1 MPHCQSYIQTL
12 RELGYRITPQRE
24 LIIEALAHSG
34 QHVTAEE
41 IYTQV
46 HERNRAINV
55 ATVYRTL
62 DLLVENGL
70 ACRAGL
76 EDGCVVY
83 AAVDHGPHIHLT
95 CRSCGQESSADPALL
110 YPLAEQ
116 LFREYYFTADLGHL
130 SLVGL
135 CTDCRSKY
143 PK

>member
-1 MPHCQSYIQTL
+1 MPHCQSYLQTL
-12 RELGYRITPQRE
+12 REVGYRITPQRE
-24 LIIEALAHSG
+24 MIIEALAHSG

-46 HERNRAINV
+46 QGRSRAINV

-76 EDGCVVY
+76 EDSCVVY

-95 CRSCGQESSADPALL
+95 CRSCGLVIDANPAMLA
-110 YPLAEQ
+110 PLADQ
-116 LFREYYFTADLGHL
+116 LDREHNFTADLQHL

-135 CTDCRSKY
+135 CADCRSKRRT
-143 PK
+143 